1 MKEIPIHNVY
11 YLLCYAWESAQFRD
25 LARTGEA
32 GELAS
37 VQDLLGKVLARG
49 TNRLVRR
56 GIDRGYVERR
66 EDLAGIRGKLAVG
79 ETAKRAVR
87 ARGRAACDFEELSMD
102 ILANRIVRSS
112 LGSLR
117 RLGER
122 KQGAGRDQVGLDPTV
137 RKEVVS
143 AYHRLG
149 GVSVVPLERRTF
161 GMVQLDRNRGLYR
174 FLLSVCRRIYECQLV
189 DESKDDRQVFHD
201 FRRDE
206 ATMWRLFEK
215 FVTGFY
221 RQKQHKFSVNEGGR
235 SIQWSDSLGATEN
248 DRKLIPGMEADIVL
262 ESPERRIIMDTKYY
276 GEALGGR
283 HGSSKLKSGN
293 LYQLLTY
300 LRNRQATKPDG
311 AKHEGILLYP
321 QVDKPLAAELRLE
334 GFRIQ
339 ARTIDLAQPWQ
350 DIRDDLL
357 EILRRPSPS

>member
-1 MKEIPIHNVY
+1 MKEIPIRNIY
-11 YLLCYAWESAQFRD
+11 YLLCYAWESAQFQA
-25 LARTGEA
+25 LARVGDA
-32 GELAS
+32 GELTS
-37 VQDLLGKVLARG
+37 VQDLLGKVLAGG
-49 TNRLVRR
+49 TRRLVRR

-79 ETAKRAVR
+79 ETAKRALR
-87 ARGRAACDFEELSMD
+87 ARGRAACDFEELSAD

-112 LGSLR
+112 LDSLR

-122 KQGAGRDQVGLDPTV
+122 RRGAGAEQEGLDPRV

-149 GVSVVPLERRTF
+149 GVSVAPLKRQTF

-174 FLLSVCRRIYECQLV
+174 FLLSVCQLIYECQLA
-189 DESKDDRQVFHD
+189 DESKMGRRVFHD

-206 ATMWRLFEK
+206 ARMWDLFEK

-221 RQKQHKFSVNEGGR
+221 RREQDDFSVNKGVR
-235 SIQWSDSLGATEN
+235 IQWRDADGATEA
-248 DRKLIPGMEADIVL
+248 DHKLIPSMEADIVL
-262 ESPERRIIMDTKYY
+262 ESPERRIIMDTKYHKD
-276 GEALGGR
+276 AVGGR
-283 HGSSKLKSGN
+283 YGSTKLKSGN

-321 QVDKPLAAELRLE
+321 EVDEPLEAELRLE

-350 DIRDDLL
+350 GIRDDLL